1 MSAGFKIVRD
11 DRDKGFQ
18 NLPISSITVVLDD
31 LLELVAGATAWTL
44 VTSSSDHFT
53 RKAVAKAGA
62 STAATEVSAI
72 ELDGTEIVEVQ
83 SANASDTSH
92 NGDRMAATDENTV
105 NNSGTDVSGQAAVFV
120 QKSTVGATTDNRIL
134 GNVLVGNGVDP
145 DAA

>member
-31 LLELVAGATAWTL
+31 LLELAAGATVWTL

-83 SANASDTSH
+83 SANASDTS
-92 NGDRMAATDENTV
+92 
-105 NNSGTDVSGQAAVFV
+105 AVFV
-120 QKSTVGATTDNRIL
+120 QKSIAGATTDNRIL